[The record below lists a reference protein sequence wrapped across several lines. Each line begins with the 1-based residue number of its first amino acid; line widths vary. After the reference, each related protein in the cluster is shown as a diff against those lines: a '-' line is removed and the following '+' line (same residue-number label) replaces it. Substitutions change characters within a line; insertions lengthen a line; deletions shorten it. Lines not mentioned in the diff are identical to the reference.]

1 MYPGNHTE
9 SDMLYVPRYLK
20 TRPGAPQTHLAYI
33 TPDEEK
39 ILQQYK
45 PGTPHRGPA
54 EIPNYDTWGWDG
66 SSGSSVTGGSTA
78 DTGGSW
84 SGDVSYGNQGNQ
96 NNQNNQND
104 QGNIHQDETIIPTDT
119 VINND
124 VTNTVE
130 TPTSEWDKIW
140 NLATQAYESNPGYAK
155 SYEGKEFA
163 KRLEASGITEGSPEY
178 QKAMVE
184 AFGLPQIIS
193 TTSHYRDK
201 DGKIVGLGD
210 ITKTTPEYDNE
221 GNLIFGDKFIY
232 SGQGQHLMDQYDDPT
247 GNYQEQVDDYYKM
260 REEEMAQQTGNNYG
274 YGYSYPSYSTVSGGH
289 AYGHGDPSNIGKTPW
304 DYGDPY
310 SEARYASDPMMKFM
324 VDAHSPMYA
333 ARGGIMNLRR

>member
-1 MYPGNHTE
+1 MYRYPGNHVDSGIVT
-9 SDMLYVPRYLK
+9 VPRKLK
-20 TRPGAPQTHLAYI
+20 TRPGAPETHLAYI

-45 PGTPHRGPA
+45 PGTPHRGPE
-54 EIPNYDTWGWDG
+54 EIPNYDTWAWDG

-124 VTNTVE
+124 VTNTV
-130 TPTSEWDKIW
+130 TPLTEQEKIW
-140 NLATQAYESNPGYAK
+140 QLATQAAASNPGYEK
-155 SYEGKEFA
+155 SWKGQKLIEQ
-163 KRLEASGITEGSPEY
+163 GITPGSDAWIQE
-178 QKAMVE
+178 
-184 AFGLPQIIS
+184 FGLPQIIS
-193 TTSHYRDK
+193 TGTYQGNYGDK
-201 DGKIVGLGD
+201 WSSAI
-210 ITKTTPEYDNE
+210 KTT
-221 GNLIFGDKFIY
+221 GTGDFIY
-232 SGQGQHLMDQYDDPT
+232 SGQGQHLMDQYDNINFDDST
-247 GNYQEQVDDYYKM
+247 SNSYKDQVDDYYKM
-260 REEEMAQQTGNNYG
+260 REEEMAQQTDNNYG

>member
-1 MYPGNHTE
+1 MPG
-9 SDMLYVPRYLK
+9 
-20 TRPGAPQTHLAYI
+20 GAAFDAYMA
-33 TPDEEK
+33 
-39 ILQQYK
+39 
-45 PGTPHRGPA
+45 GTQGGTNTVA
-54 EIPNYDTWGWDG
+54 SSNWGSNTTG
-66 SSGSSVTGGSTA
+66 STGNDNTGTGGSDVHGQTSIPSV
-78 DTGGSW
+78 DTL
-84 SGDVSYGNQGNQ
+84 
-96 NNQNNQND
+96 
-104 QGNIHQDETIIPTDT
+104 
-119 VINND
+119 INND

-232 SGQGQHLMDQYDDPT
+232 SGQGQHLMDQYDNINFDDST
-247 GNYQEQVDDYYKM
+247 SNSYKDQVDNYYKM

>member
-1 MYPGNHTE
+1 MPG
-9 SDMLYVPRYLK
+9 
-20 TRPGAPQTHLAYI
+20 GAAFDAYMA
-33 TPDEEK
+33 
-39 ILQQYK
+39 
-45 PGTPHRGPA
+45 GTQGGTNTVA
-54 EIPNYDTWGWDG
+54 SSNWGSNTTG
-66 SSGSSVTGGSTA
+66 STGNDNTGTGGSDVHGQTSIPSV
-78 DTGGSW
+78 DTL
-84 SGDVSYGNQGNQ
+84 
-96 NNQNNQND
+96 
-104 QGNIHQDETIIPTDT
+104 
-119 VINND
+119 INTD
-124 VTNTVE
+124 VTNTV
-130 TPTSEWDKIW
+130 TPPTSEWDKIW
-140 NLATQAYESNPGYAK
+140 NLATQAAASNPGYAK
-155 SYEGKEFA
+155 SWEGQQLIKQ
-163 KRLEASGITEGSPEY
+163 GIEPGSETWI
-178 QKAMVE
+178 KT
-184 AFGLPQIIS
+184 FGLPQIIS

-232 SGQGQHLMDQYDDPT
+232 SGQGQHLMDQYDNINFDDST
-247 GNYQEQVDDYYKM
+247 SDSYKDQVDDYYKM
-260 REEEMAQQTGNNYG
+260 REEEMAQQTDNNYG